1 MTPQPLHS
9 PASLLFLALTLA
21 APACEDVD
29 DADHPQDEDD
39 DDDDDDADDD
49 DVGNAGADI
58 DGLAGRLAHSR
69 LLALGGS
76 WYAPEGFTAAW
87 LSVLAA

>member
-1 MTPQPLHS
+1 MFDERPVAVYTG
-9 PASLLFLALTLA
+9 AGMA
-21 APACEDVD
+21 AYGFA
-29 DADHPQDEDD
+29 
-39 DDDDDDADDD
+39 
-49 DVGNAGADI
+49 
-58 DGLAGRLAHSR
+58 LAGRLAHSR